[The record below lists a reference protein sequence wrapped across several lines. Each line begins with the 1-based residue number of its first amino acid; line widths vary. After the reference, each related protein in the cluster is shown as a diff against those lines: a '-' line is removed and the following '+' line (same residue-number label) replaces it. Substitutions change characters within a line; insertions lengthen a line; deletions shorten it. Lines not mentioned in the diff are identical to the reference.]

1 MISKSRL
8 GGVAVVAALAIA
20 APVAAL
26 GVASTASAQGMYSPS
41 ENGGGSVGYNE
52 RATGPNYR
60 LKQHGHAHHPTSQ
73 QSTNK

>member
-8 GGVAVVAALAIA
+8 GGIAVIAALGVA

-26 GVASTASAQGMYSPS
+26 GVASTAFAQGMYSPS

-52 RATGPNYR
+52 RATGPNYK
-60 LKQHGHAHHPTSQ
+60 LKQHGKTHHPASQ